1 MENIKI
7 TVPMM
12 EANGG
17 DVSLAPV
24 VAYSRDGDFWRSFM
38 FVPRHVAKG
47 NLKKI
52 YQATCVPNMGGGP
65 GRSFANRR
73 AGHIENARRW
83 PGAATAAP
91 ASVNTNAPK

>member
-65 GRSFANRR
+65 GRSFANPMTVRKVD
-73 AGHIENARRW
+73 GGFLFEQSGGLDI
-83 PGAATAAP
+83 
-91 ASVNTNAPK
+91 